1 MRRDP
6 CTGLY
11 YPYYSVTQELWN
23 PKAESY
29 DGTRIADVQTYEEA
43 LSILKNTT
51 VNRDLFQLE
60 IIENYEEYSEVIAE
74 KVATDDSKG
83 YFFWN
88 PQTEEELD

>member
-23 PKAESY
+23 PKAEEY
-29 DGTRIADVQTYEEA
+29 DCTRIADVQTYEEA
-43 LSILKNTT
+43 LSILRNAT
-51 VNRDLFQLE
+51 VNSDLFLLE
-60 IIENYEEYSEVIAE
+60 VFEHYKDSSEKIAE
-74 KVATDDSKG
+74 KIATDDSKG